1 MLKFLKS
8 KANLLAGAALLAA
21 TSPAFANGL
30 DSDDPF
36 VDFMQTVDGYAK
48 GGLGTGLAIT
58 MTLIGGIAGV
68 ARNSPMPAL
77 SGVAGAACLR
87 YGPEVI
93 KKIMGTGALV

>member
-1 MLKFLKS
+1 MRKLLN
-8 KANLLAGAALLAA
+8 KANLLVGAALLAA
-21 TSPAFANGL
+21 TGPAFASV
-30 DSDDPF
+30 DSEDPF
-36 VDFMQTVDGYAK
+36 VDFMNTVDGYAK

-93 KKIMGTGALV
+93 KKIMGAGALV